1 MPILPIPCSSSSLHV
16 GLRAVIRTSE
26 TRIASIAVAIPTVRG
41 FSTSP
46 PLARQSCFRYSTR
59 GAPGL
64 LGASFRLNPR
74 NVIPPIHAR
83 SLFTFRPITRYIDL
97 PKSYSDGE
105 GLPFRKEDL
114 NQKESNK
121 IFPTNLPAPEAN
133 LLLKILHG
141 RRVAG
146 TLDDPSLA
154 QNTRKFRIVDQK
166 RALEYLRE
174 HVQVDEVLNAG
185 LRAEDELYVIEQDN
199 AEEGG
204 SNHPPSAIQE
214 QTIGTPAG
222 RLPKKPGGDSP
233 YGESNFDRIRA
244 QNIAK
249 REAEEAR
256 IEAERKLLE
265 EECAKGTIGTLQEH
279 QETPREISEFRKKYL
294 ERATSDLTAPPEMT
308 IWQRLLPAL
317 GMTGFIIAGSMAL
330 AALYQAPLPSQRLW
344 PDIPPAAATCMTLMA
359 ANVAVWVLWRFP
371 PAWQFLNKYM
381 ILVPATP
388 RPLQLLGAMF
398 SHQSIT
404 HLGANMAMLWFFG
417 TRIHDEIGRGN
428 FLALYFSSGALG
440 FAGSFT
446 HLVLWRGLE
455 YTTLGASGA
464 VYGLITAFFWMHK
477 FDEFKILGYPPDPI
491 SGPQGLAFIGL
502 MIGLNLLSLFSKRPH
517 DVDVVSH
524 LFAMVAGALGIDIA
538 RLYMEYKARL
548 WTEKLMDTAVVEKE
562 VGKEVGKEV
571 ESPVDTGSPA
581 SSPSQE

>member
-26 TRIASIAVAIPTVRG
+26 SCIASVAVAVPTVRG

-46 PLARQSCFRYSTR
+46 PFPRQSCFRYSTR
-59 GAPGL
+59 GAPCL
-64 LGASFRLNPR
+64 SGASFRPNPP

-83 SLFTFRPITRYIDL
+83 TLFTFRPITRYIDL
-97 PKSYSDGE
+97 PGSYRDGD

-114 NQKESNK
+114 NQKESNR

-154 QNTRKFRIVDQK
+154 PNTMKFRIADQK

-174 HVQVDEVLNAG
+174 HVPVDEVLNAG
-185 LRAEDELYVIEQDN
+185 LRAEDELYVIEQDIT
-199 AEEGG
+199 EEGG
-204 SNHPPSAIQE
+204 SKHPPSATQE
-214 QTIGTPAG
+214 QTVGTPTG
-222 RLPKKPGGDSP
+222 RLPKKPGDDSP

-256 IEAERKLLE
+256 IAAERKLLE
-265 EECAKGTIGTLQEH
+265 EECAKGTVGTLQKRL
-279 QETPREISEFRKKYL
+279 ETPREISAFRKKYL

-308 IWQRLLPAL
+308 IWQRLLPII
-317 GMTGFIIAGSMAL
+317 GMAGFIIAGSIGL
-330 AALYQAPLPSQRLW
+330 AAMYQAPLPSQRLW
-344 PDIPPAAATCMTLMA
+344 PDIPPAAATCMTLIA
-359 ANVAVWVLWRFP
+359 ANVAVWALWRFP
-371 PAWQFLNKYM
+371 PAWQHLNKYM
-381 ILVPATP
+381 ILIAATP

-404 HLGANMAMLWFFG
+404 HLASNMAMLWFFG

-440 FAGSFT
+440 FAASFT
-446 HLVLWRGLE
+446 HLVLRRGLE
-455 YTTLGASGA
+455 YTTIGASGA
-464 VYGLITAFFWMHK
+464 VYGLITAFFWLHK

-502 MIGLNLLSLFSKRPH
+502 MLGLNLLSLFSKRSH

-524 LFAMVAGALGIDIA
+524 VAGMLAGALGIDMA
-538 RLYMEYKARL
+538 RLYTEYKARL
-548 WTEKLMDTAVVEKE
+548 RAEKLISTATANTVIEKE
-562 VGKEVGKEV
+562 I
-571 ESPVDTGSPA
+571 DSPA
-581 SSPSQE
+581 DTSSTASSFSRE